1 MDTRKKP
8 RPEDAKRRSRSN
20 TQARSAPDKGRET
33 DPRRREQQRRRPEE
47 QKRRPEQPRR
57 DPEQEARRRQQAA
70 RRQQEAAREAE
81 NAARRQQAAAQNTEE
96 VVFKMD
102 GREEQKKRAP
112 RDPAAAKRAEQRR
125 RSAKRT
131 QERKKQ
137 AERRSKAP
145 QVVYTQPR
153 PFNVSH
159 LFLQLAIVMAVVLA
173 IVLGLSVFFK
183 VDKVMVYGNKA
194 YSAWAVQEA
203 AGIEGGENLMTFG
216 RIRASGKIKAAL
228 PYVDTVRIGINLP
241 DTVNIYITEYD
252 VVYAIQSQ
260 NGTWWLM
267 TSGGRVVEQTDA
279 GTANSYTKVE
289 GVVLENPAKGEQAK
303 AYEEVLAQTE
313 ATGTAD
319 ATDEAAATEAP
330 VTVTANDRLNAA
342 LTILS
347 ALESNDLVGEAAS
360 VDVTNINDIQMWYGT
375 RYQVRLGDINDVSHD
390 MDYKIGCMKQSVAQL
405 SDYQT
410 GILDVSFV
418 TWTDQ
423 VGYTPFE

>member
-20 TQARSAPDKGRET
+20 TQAGSSAAKRPAN
-33 DPRRREQQRRRPEE
+33 DPRRREQQRRPE
-47 QKRRPEQPRR
+47 QAQRRPEQPRR
-57 DPEQEARRRQQAA
+57 DPEQEARRRQQAV
-70 RRQQEAAREAE
+70 AREAE
-81 NAARRQQAAAQNTEE
+81 AAARRQQAAARNTEE

-102 GREEQKKRAP
+102 GREEQKKRPP
-112 RDPAAAKRAEQRR
+112 RDPAAAKRSEQRR
-125 RSAKRT
+125 RSARRA

-137 AERRSKAP
+137 AQRRSKAP
-145 QVVYTQPR
+145 KVVYTQPR
-153 PFNVSH
+153 PFNASR

-241 DTVNIYITEYD
+241 DTVNIYITEFD
-252 VVYAIQSQ
+252 VVYAIQSFSGSQ
-260 NGTWWLM
+260 NDPWWLM
-267 TSGGRVVEQTDA
+267 TSDGRVVEQTDA
-279 GTANSYTKVE
+279 GTASSYTKVL
-289 GVVLENPAKGEQAK
+289 GVKLDTPMVGEQGR
-303 AYEEVLAQTE
+303 AYEEAVAQTDS
-313 ATGTAD
+313 TDPTD
-319 ATDEAAATEAP
+319 AVAATEAP
-330 VTVTANDRLNAA
+330 VTVTGNDRLEAA

-347 ALESNDLVGEAAS
+347 LLETNDLMGEVVS
-360 VDVTNINDIQMWYGT
+360 VDVTNMSDIELWYGT
-375 RYQVRLGDINDVSHD
+375 RFKVRLGALSDPAHD
-390 MDYKIGCMKQSVAQL
+390 LEYKITCMKQAVAQL
-405 SDYQT
+405 GEYEM
-410 GILDVSFV
+410 GILDVSFT

-423 VGYTPFE
+423 PGYTPFE